1 MITLIVS
8 KVFKLV
14 ENINEI
20 WFTKKIIEQI
30 KNKIIEKL
38 YNEFRVILY
47 KELDITLDQ
56 FLSFFHEDPLEN
68 KLLSAY
74 DVGGAKGFKS
84 EFYRKI
90 YAYKFFMIKRVTNEK
105 FKPIELL
112 NFIHDQQS
120 KRLETENLPKT
131 KRIYKSRK
139 KKIFIDPNQMSLGF

>member
-1 MITLIVS
+1 M
-8 KVFKLV
+8 
-14 ENINEI
+14 
-20 WFTKKIIEQI
+20 IEQI

-38 YNEFRVILY
+38 YDEFRVILY

-56 FLSFFHEDPLEN
+56 FLCFFHEDPLEN

-90 YAYKFFMIKRVTNEK
+90 YAYKFFMIKRATNEK

-112 NFIHDQQS
+112 NFIHDQQD
-120 KRLETENLPKT
+120 KRLETENPLKEKRPYKPK
-131 KRIYKSRK
+131 K
-139 KKIFIDPNQMSLGF
+139 KKIFNDPNQMSLSF

>member
-1 MITLIVS
+1 MID
-8 KVFKLV
+8 
-14 ENINEI
+14 
-20 WFTKKIIEQI
+20 QI

-38 YNEFRVILY
+38 YDEFRVILY

-56 FLSFFHEDPLEN
+56 FLCFIHEDPLEN

-90 YAYKFFMIKRVTNEK
+90 YAYKFFMIKRAKREK

-112 NFIHDQQS
+112 NFIHKEQD
-120 KRLETENLPKT
+120 KRLNLENPPKIE
-131 KRIYKSRK
+131 KKFCPRK
-139 KKIFIDPNQMSLGF
+139 KKI

>member
-1 MITLIVS
+1 M
-8 KVFKLV
+8 
-14 ENINEI
+14 
-20 WFTKKIIEQI
+20 IEQI

-38 YNEFRVILY
+38 YDEFRVILY

-56 FLSFFHEDPLEN
+56 FLYFFHEDPIEN

-90 YAYKFFMIKRVTNEK
+90 YAYKFFMIKRTTNEK

-112 NFIHDQQS
+112 NFIHDQQD
-120 KRLETENLPKT
+120 KRLETENTPKP
-131 KRIYKSRK
+131 KRTSTPRK
-139 KKIFIDPNQMSLGF
+139 KTVFIDPNQMNLDFT

>member
-1 MITLIVS
+1 M
-8 KVFKLV
+8 
-14 ENINEI
+14 
-20 WFTKKIIEQI
+20 IEQI

-38 YNEFRVILY
+38 YDEFRVILY

-56 FLSFFHEDPLEN
+56 FLSFFHENQIEN

-90 YAYKFFMIKRVTNEK
+90 YAYKFFMIKRATNET
-105 FKPIELL
+105 FKPIELV

-120 KRLETENLPKT
+120 KRLETENPTKPK
-131 KRIYKSRK
+131 RPYKPRK
-139 KKIFIDPNQMSLGF
+139 KKIFIDPNQMSLGFN

>member
-1 MITLIVS
+1 M
-8 KVFKLV
+8 
-14 ENINEI
+14 
-20 WFTKKIIEQI
+20 IEQI

-38 YNEFRVILY
+38 YDEFKVILY

-90 YAYKFFMIKRVTNEK
+90 YAYKFFMIKRATNEK

-112 NFIHDQQS
+112 NFIHDQQD
-120 KRLETENLPKT
+120 KRLEIENPPKP
-131 KRIYKSRK
+131 KRTYKPSKR
-139 KKIFIDPNQMSLGF
+139 KIFIDPNQMSLGF